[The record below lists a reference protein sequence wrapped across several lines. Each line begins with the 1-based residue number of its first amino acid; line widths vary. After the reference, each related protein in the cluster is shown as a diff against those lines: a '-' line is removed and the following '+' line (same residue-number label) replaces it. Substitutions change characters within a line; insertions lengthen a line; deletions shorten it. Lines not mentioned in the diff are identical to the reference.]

1 MASSVYNVMMEFLL
15 GDEKKDDEAITVLPN
30 VDDEGIDSIK
40 FLIIRIIY
48 ISIAFKMICFYIFKT
63 CTIS

>member
-15 GDEKKDDEAITVLPN
+15 GDEKKDDEATTVPPN

-48 ISIAFKMICFYIFKT
+48 IS
-63 CTIS
+63 SL